1 MKSGILPARDG
12 GIQGA
17 VGPGTDGLIQ
27 IDIQGETYM
36 IDRLTA
42 YRLIGEIAATLECIE
57 VTK

>member
-17 VGPGTDGLIQ
+17 AGPGTDGLIQ
-27 IDIQGETYM
+27 IDLQGETFM

>member
-12 GIQGA
+12 GIQVV

-27 IDIQGETYM
+27 IDIQGETFM
-36 IDRLTA
+36 IDRMTA

>member
-42 YRLIGEIAATLECIE
+42 YRLIGEISATLECLE
-57 VTK
+57 ALK